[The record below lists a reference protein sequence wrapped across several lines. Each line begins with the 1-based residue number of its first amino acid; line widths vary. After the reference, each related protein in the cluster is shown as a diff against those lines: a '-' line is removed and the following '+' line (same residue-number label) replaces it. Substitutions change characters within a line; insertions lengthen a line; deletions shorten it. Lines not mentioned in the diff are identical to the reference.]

1 LNFFSFYYRSF
12 LDRGGGGFADRG
24 GRGSGFADRGGHGGE
39 FQLYYL
45 V

>member
-24 GRGSGFADRGGHGGE
+24 GGFANRGGE